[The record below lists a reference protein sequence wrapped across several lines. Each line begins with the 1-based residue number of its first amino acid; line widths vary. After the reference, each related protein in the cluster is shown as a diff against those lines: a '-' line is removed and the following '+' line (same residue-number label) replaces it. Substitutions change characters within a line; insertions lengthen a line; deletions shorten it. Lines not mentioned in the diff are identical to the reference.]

1 MHCAQSVRNIY
12 ARRISPIFQ
21 ADILFAFGWMKKE
34 VMSYK
39 LDAGTEEAQSEA
51 AVVVAVAAADAE
63 NKLRIITLCND
74 GVHRNAQ
81 NVTYR

>member
-39 LDAGTEEAQSEA
+39 LDAGTAEAQAEA
-51 AVVVAVAAADAE
+51 AFAMTACTETHKMLPTDRRRSV
-63 NKLRIITLCND
+63 T
-74 GVHRNAQ
+74 GVLK
-81 NVTYR
+81 